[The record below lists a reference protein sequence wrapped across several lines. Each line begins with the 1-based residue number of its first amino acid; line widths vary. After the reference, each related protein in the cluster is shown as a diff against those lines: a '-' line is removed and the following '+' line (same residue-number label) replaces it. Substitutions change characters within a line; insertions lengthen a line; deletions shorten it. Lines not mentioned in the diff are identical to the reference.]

1 MSPKALD
8 MLCKYSWPGNVRELE
23 NLLER
28 LVIMVEKNVIDLPD
42 LPSPFGPEGLTKKEP
57 AESKLFDSNSLKQA
71 KKVFE
76 KEFIKRKLIQ
86 NNNNISQT
94 AKALGVHR
102 SFLHRKLKQF
112 N

>member
-1 MSPKALD
+1 MSPQALAALAD
-8 MLCKYSWPGNVRELE
+8 YIWPGNVRELK

-28 LVIMVEKNVIDLPD
+28 LAIMVEKDVIDLPD
-42 LPSPFGPEGLTKKEP
+42 LPIPFRPEESADMEP
-57 AESKLFDSNSLKQA
+57 AERKLFNSKSLKQA
-71 KKVFE
+71 KKLFE
-76 KEFIKRKLIQ
+76 QEFIKRKLVQ